1 MAERPTVLVVDDDPH
16 LREIVRFALE
26 QGGFRVDEAA
36 DGRAAL
42 TQVDRALPA
51 LIVLDIMMPELDGLA
66 VCREVRRKHEL
77 PIVFLSSRDDEVDRI
92 LGLELGGDDY
102 LTKPFSPRELVARVK
117 AVLRR
122 ARPAPVPEVEAPAAR
137 MQSRGPLRM
146 DAERWRAWWQDTEVV
161 LTVTE
166 FQLLAT
172 LLRVPGKVF
181 TRDEL
186 MNRVYDDVVVSD
198 RTIDSHVRRVRQKFA
213 SAGGDVI
220 ETVHG
225 LGYRLALPE
234 RRARP
239 RLWLVFAAVGIAGFA
254 LTLAGL
260 AFVRVYDNQLIRQ
273 TESELIA
280 QGAVVAEVFR
290 ERLRATV
297 PEGAYGRERT
307 APWPF
312 PIPDDTRLRPIL
324 PSLRASDASLPPGD
338 TPRPS
343 RVPAEPLSQAAGLQ
357 LTPLL
362 EQVRAA
368 TLAGIRVVDTEGVV
382 VASSSPALLWTTL
395 ADRTEVQRALRG
407 EPVSVLRRRVAD
419 PEDTP
424 LASLSRDTGIRVT
437 VALPVLEGDRVW
449 GAVVL
454 TRTPMTFAKATYA
467 DRWNLTATGFVL
479 LGAVALMSLAAAALV
494 GRPVRALV
502 KQTRAIAMSDPS
514 GFEPMA
520 RPVVAELAELS
531 ESLAGMATALRDRN
545 QYIRSFAANVSH
557 EFKTPLASIQGAVEL
572 LRDSADAMAPEQ
584 RARFLANVDAD
595 ARRLTRLVQR
605 LLELARA
612 DSMTATPAQ
621 VELGPLLEG
630 SPSAP
635 ALTVPRTST

>member
-1 MAERPTVLVVDDDPH
+1 MA
-16 LREIVRFALE
+16 
-26 QGGFRVDEAA
+26 
-36 DGRAAL
+36 
-42 TQVDRALPA
+42 
-51 LIVLDIMMPELDGLA
+51 LA
-66 VCREVRRKHEL
+66 
-77 PIVFLSSRDDEVDRI
+77 I
-92 LGLELGGDDY
+92 G
-102 LTKPFSPRELVARVK
+102 SP
-117 AVLRR
+117 
-122 ARPAPVPEVEAPAAR
+122 
-137 MQSRGPLRM
+137 S
-146 DAERWRAWWQDTEVV
+146 
-161 LTVTE
+161 
-166 FQLLAT
+166 
-172 LLRVPGKVF
+172 
-181 TRDEL
+181 
-186 MNRVYDDVVVSD
+186 
-198 RTIDSHVRRVRQKFA
+198 
-213 SAGGDVI
+213 
-220 ETVHG
+220 
-225 LGYRLALPE
+225 PE

-343 RVPAEPLSQAAGLQ
+343 RVPAEPLSHAAGLQ

-572 LRDSADAMAPEQ
+572 LRDSADAMSPEQ
-584 RARFLANVDAD
+584 RARFLANVDSD

-630 SPSAP
+630 LALRARADGATDIHVTAPPAGLKVSLPQEVLDDVLWQLVTNARQHGGDTVRVDLSVEQAPEADLVRVVVKDRGKGISESNRARIFDAFFTTARERGGTGLGLTIAQSMLRAFHARLELLPSDTGTTFAVVAP
-635 ALTVPRTST
+635 VPRLQRK

>member
-1 MAERPTVLVVDDDPH
+1 MA
-16 LREIVRFALE
+16 
-26 QGGFRVDEAA
+26 
-36 DGRAAL
+36 
-42 TQVDRALPA
+42 
-51 LIVLDIMMPELDGLA
+51 LA
-66 VCREVRRKHEL
+66 
-77 PIVFLSSRDDEVDRI
+77 I
-92 LGLELGGDDY
+92 G
-102 LTKPFSPRELVARVK
+102 SP
-117 AVLRR
+117 
-122 ARPAPVPEVEAPAAR
+122 
-137 MQSRGPLRM
+137 S
-146 DAERWRAWWQDTEVV
+146 
-161 LTVTE
+161 
-166 FQLLAT
+166 
-172 LLRVPGKVF
+172 
-181 TRDEL
+181 
-186 MNRVYDDVVVSD
+186 
-198 RTIDSHVRRVRQKFA
+198 
-213 SAGGDVI
+213 
-220 ETVHG
+220 
-225 LGYRLALPE
+225 PE

-239 RLWLVFAAVGIAGFA
+239 RLWLVFAAVGVAGFA

-280 QGAVVAEVFR
+280 QGAVIAEVFR
-290 ERLRATV
+290 ERLRDAG
-297 PEGAYGRERT
+297 PGEDHGRERT

-324 PSLRASDASLPPGD
+324 PSLRASDATLPSGG
-338 TPRPS
+338 TPQPS
-343 RVPAEPLSQAAGLQ
+343 RVPAEPLAQAAGLR

-368 TLAGIRVVDTEGVV
+368 TLAGIRVVDPEGVV
-382 VASSSPALLWTTL
+382 VASSSSALLGTTL

-407 EPVSVLRRRVAD
+407 EPVSVLRRRVAE

-424 LASLSRDTGIRVT
+424 LASLSRDTGIRVS
-437 VALPVLEGDRVW
+437 VALPVLDGERVW

-479 LGAVALMSLAAAALV
+479 LGVVALMSLAAAALV
-494 GRPVRALV
+494 GRPVRALM
-502 KQTRAIAMSDPS
+502 KQARAIALSDPS
-514 GFEPMA
+514 GFEPVA

-572 LRDSADAMAPEQ
+572 LRDSADAMSPEQ

-621 VELGPLLEG
+621 VALGPLLEG
-630 SPSAP
+630 LALRARAEGALDIHVTPPPAGLTMGLPQEVLDDVLWQLVTNARQHGGDTVRVDLSVEQAPEADGVRVVVKDSGRGISEANRARIFDAFFTTARARGGTGLGLTIAQSMLRAFNARLELLPSATGTTFAVVAP
-635 ALTVPRTST
+635 ARGLQRK

>member
-1 MAERPTVLVVDDDPH
+1 MA
-16 LREIVRFALE
+16 
-26 QGGFRVDEAA
+26 
-36 DGRAAL
+36 
-42 TQVDRALPA
+42 
-51 LIVLDIMMPELDGLA
+51 LA
-66 VCREVRRKHEL
+66 
-77 PIVFLSSRDDEVDRI
+77 I
-92 LGLELGGDDY
+92 G
-102 LTKPFSPRELVARVK
+102 SP
-117 AVLRR
+117 
-122 ARPAPVPEVEAPAAR
+122 
-137 MQSRGPLRM
+137 S
-146 DAERWRAWWQDTEVV
+146 
-161 LTVTE
+161 
-166 FQLLAT
+166 
-172 LLRVPGKVF
+172 
-181 TRDEL
+181 
-186 MNRVYDDVVVSD
+186 
-198 RTIDSHVRRVRQKFA
+198 
-213 SAGGDVI
+213 
-220 ETVHG
+220 
-225 LGYRLALPE
+225 PE

-239 RLWLVFAAVGIAGFA
+239 RLWLVFAAVGVAGFA

-297 PEGAYGRERT
+297 PEGVYGRERT

-343 RVPAEPLSQAAGLQ
+343 LVPAEPLSQAAGLQ

-407 EPVSVLRRRVAD
+407 EPVSVMRRRVAD

-572 LRDSADAMAPEQ
+572 LRDSADAMSPEQ
-584 RARFLANVDAD
+584 HARFLANVDAD

-612 DSMTATPAQ
+612 DSMTATLAQ

-630 SPSAP
+630 LALRARAEGATDIHVTAPPAGLKVSLPQEVLDDVLWQLVTNARQHGGDTIRVDLSVEQAPEADMVRVVVKDNGKGISEANRARIFDAFFTTARERGGTGLGLTIAQSMLRAFHARLELLPSDTGTTFAVVAP
-635 ALTVPRTST
+635 VPRLQRK

>member
-1 MAERPTVLVVDDDPH
+1 MA
-16 LREIVRFALE
+16 
-26 QGGFRVDEAA
+26 
-36 DGRAAL
+36 
-42 TQVDRALPA
+42 
-51 LIVLDIMMPELDGLA
+51 LA
-66 VCREVRRKHEL
+66 
-77 PIVFLSSRDDEVDRI
+77 I
-92 LGLELGGDDY
+92 G
-102 LTKPFSPRELVARVK
+102 SP
-117 AVLRR
+117 
-122 ARPAPVPEVEAPAAR
+122 
-137 MQSRGPLRM
+137 S
-146 DAERWRAWWQDTEVV
+146 
-161 LTVTE
+161 
-166 FQLLAT
+166 
-172 LLRVPGKVF
+172 
-181 TRDEL
+181 
-186 MNRVYDDVVVSD
+186 
-198 RTIDSHVRRVRQKFA
+198 
-213 SAGGDVI
+213 
-220 ETVHG
+220 
-225 LGYRLALPE
+225 PE

-239 RLWLVFAAVGIAGFA
+239 RLWLVFAAVGVAGFA

-343 RVPAEPLSQAAGLQ
+343 RVPAEPLSHAAGLQ

-382 VASSSPALLWTTL
+382 VASSSSALLWTTL

-502 KQTRAIAMSDPS
+502 NQTRAIAMSDPS

-572 LRDSADAMAPEQ
+572 LRDSADAMSPEQ

-630 SPSAP
+630 LALRARADGATAIHVTAPPAGLKVSLPQEVLDDVLWQLVTNARQHGGDTVRVDLSVEQAPEADLVRVVVKDRGKGISESNRARIFDAFFTTARERGGTGLGLTIAQSMLRAFHARLELLPSDTGTTFAVVAP
-635 ALTVPRTST
+635 VPRLQRK

>member
-1 MAERPTVLVVDDDPH
+1 M
-16 LREIVRFALE
+16 
-26 QGGFRVDEAA
+26 
-36 DGRAAL
+36 
-42 TQVDRALPA
+42 
-51 LIVLDIMMPELDGLA
+51 
-66 VCREVRRKHEL
+66 
-77 PIVFLSSRDDEVDRI
+77 
-92 LGLELGGDDY
+92 
-102 LTKPFSPRELVARVK
+102 
-117 AVLRR
+117 
-122 ARPAPVPEVEAPAAR
+122 
-137 MQSRGPLRM
+137 
-146 DAERWRAWWQDTEVV
+146 
-161 LTVTE
+161 
-166 FQLLAT
+166 
-172 LLRVPGKVF
+172 
-181 TRDEL
+181 
-186 MNRVYDDVVVSD
+186 
-198 RTIDSHVRRVRQKFA
+198 
-213 SAGGDVI
+213 
-220 ETVHG
+220 
-225 LGYRLALPE
+225 
-234 RRARP
+234 
-239 RLWLVFAAVGIAGFA
+239 FAAVGVAGFA

-343 RVPAEPLSQAAGLQ
+343 RVPAEPLSHAAGLQ

-382 VASSSPALLWTTL
+382 VASSSSALLWTTL

-572 LRDSADAMAPEQ
+572 LRDSADAMSPEQ

-630 SPSAP
+630 LALRARADGATAIHVTAPPAGLKVSLPQEVLDDVLWQLVTNARQHGGDTVRVDLSVEQAPEADLVRVVVKDRGKGISESNRARIFDAFFTTARERGGTGLGLTIAQSMLRAFHARLELLPSDTGTTFAVVAP
-635 ALTVPRTST
+635 VPRLQRK

>member
-1 MAERPTVLVVDDDPH
+1 MA
-16 LREIVRFALE
+16 
-26 QGGFRVDEAA
+26 
-36 DGRAAL
+36 
-42 TQVDRALPA
+42 
-51 LIVLDIMMPELDGLA
+51 LA
-66 VCREVRRKHEL
+66 
-77 PIVFLSSRDDEVDRI
+77 I
-92 LGLELGGDDY
+92 G
-102 LTKPFSPRELVARVK
+102 SP
-117 AVLRR
+117 
-122 ARPAPVPEVEAPAAR
+122 
-137 MQSRGPLRM
+137 S
-146 DAERWRAWWQDTEVV
+146 
-161 LTVTE
+161 
-166 FQLLAT
+166 
-172 LLRVPGKVF
+172 
-181 TRDEL
+181 
-186 MNRVYDDVVVSD
+186 
-198 RTIDSHVRRVRQKFA
+198 
-213 SAGGDVI
+213 
-220 ETVHG
+220 
-225 LGYRLALPE
+225 PE

-239 RLWLVFAAVGIAGFA
+239 RLWLVFAAVGVAGFA

-280 QGAVVAEVFR
+280 QGAVIAEVFR
-290 ERLRATV
+290 DRLRATV
-297 PEGAYGRERT
+297 PVDDYGRERT

-343 RVPAEPLSQAAGLQ
+343 RVPAEPLSQAAGQQ

-382 VASSSPALLWTTL
+382 VASSSPSLLGTTL

-424 LASLSRDTGIRVT
+424 LASLSRDTGIRVS
-437 VALPVLEGDRVW
+437 VALPVLDGERVW

-479 LGAVALMSLAAAALV
+479 LGVVALMSLAAAALV
-494 GRPVRALV
+494 GRPVRALMR
-502 KQTRAIAMSDPS
+502 QARAIALSDPA
-514 GFEPMA
+514 GFEPVA

-572 LRDSADAMAPEQ
+572 LRDSADAMSPEQ

-612 DSMTATPAQ
+612 DSMTATLAQ
-621 VELGPLLEG
+621 VELGPVLEG
-630 SPSAP
+630 LALRVRAEGATDIHVTPPSAGLKVGLP
-635 ALTVPRTST
+635 QEVLDDVLWQLVTNARQHGGDIVRVDLSVEQDLEADLVRVVVKDNGRGISEANQARIFDAFFTTARARGGTGLGLTIAQSMLRAFNARLELLPSDTGTTFAVVAPVRRTQRK

>member
-1 MAERPTVLVVDDDPH
+1 MA
-16 LREIVRFALE
+16 
-26 QGGFRVDEAA
+26 
-36 DGRAAL
+36 
-42 TQVDRALPA
+42 
-51 LIVLDIMMPELDGLA
+51 LA
-66 VCREVRRKHEL
+66 
-77 PIVFLSSRDDEVDRI
+77 I
-92 LGLELGGDDY
+92 G
-102 LTKPFSPRELVARVK
+102 SP
-117 AVLRR
+117 
-122 ARPAPVPEVEAPAAR
+122 
-137 MQSRGPLRM
+137 S
-146 DAERWRAWWQDTEVV
+146 
-161 LTVTE
+161 
-166 FQLLAT
+166 
-172 LLRVPGKVF
+172 
-181 TRDEL
+181 
-186 MNRVYDDVVVSD
+186 
-198 RTIDSHVRRVRQKFA
+198 
-213 SAGGDVI
+213 
-220 ETVHG
+220 
-225 LGYRLALPE
+225 PE

-239 RLWLVFAAVGIAGFA
+239 RLWLVFAAVGVAGFA

-343 RVPAEPLSQAAGLQ
+343 RVPAEPLSHAAGLQ

-382 VASSSPALLWTTL
+382 VASSSSALLWTTL

-572 LRDSADAMAPEQ
+572 LRDSADAMSPEQ

-630 SPSAP
+630 LALRARADGATAIHVTAPPAGLKVSLPQEVLDDVLWQLVTNARQHGGDTVRVDLSVEQAPEADLVRVVVKDRGKGISESNRARIFDAFFTTARERGGTGLGLTIAQSMLRAFHARLELLPSDTGTTFAVVAP
-635 ALTVPRTST
+635 VPRLQRK

>member
-1 MAERPTVLVVDDDPH
+1 MA
-16 LREIVRFALE
+16 
-26 QGGFRVDEAA
+26 
-36 DGRAAL
+36 
-42 TQVDRALPA
+42 
-51 LIVLDIMMPELDGLA
+51 LA
-66 VCREVRRKHEL
+66 
-77 PIVFLSSRDDEVDRI
+77 I
-92 LGLELGGDDY
+92 G
-102 LTKPFSPRELVARVK
+102 SP
-117 AVLRR
+117 
-122 ARPAPVPEVEAPAAR
+122 
-137 MQSRGPLRM
+137 S
-146 DAERWRAWWQDTEVV
+146 
-161 LTVTE
+161 
-166 FQLLAT
+166 
-172 LLRVPGKVF
+172 
-181 TRDEL
+181 
-186 MNRVYDDVVVSD
+186 
-198 RTIDSHVRRVRQKFA
+198 
-213 SAGGDVI
+213 
-220 ETVHG
+220 
-225 LGYRLALPE
+225 PE

-572 LRDSADAMAPEQ
+572 LRDSADAMSPEQ

-630 SPSAP
+630 LALRARADGATDIHVTAPPPGLKVSLPQEVLDDVLWQLVTNARQHGGDTVRVDLSVEQAPEADLVRVVVKDRGKGISESNRARIFDAFFTTARERGGTGLGLTIAQSMLRAFHARLELLPSDAGTTFAVVAP
-635 ALTVPRTST
+635 VPRLQRK